1 MLKLARSLHQS
12 YDYRTLNDTKASK
25 GIHLNNKWVI
35 LVLLSLAELMGMTVW
50 FSVSAISPALNV
62 EFGFTSS
69 AIAQLVMAVQLG
81 FVVGTLLIA
90 FGNLADVFN
99 TRHVFGCSAIMAAVF
114 NLAFLAHPDNLI
126 FGLFLRFLTGVALA
140 GVYPPGMK
148 IIAGWFRQSRG
159 LAIGTMVG
167 ALTAGSALPHWIG
180 ALLRDQ
186 WQLVIIVSSVF
197 SLSAALIV
205 FFLVKDGPYDVPANQ
220 FDFQYVYKILGH
232 RPTRLAYFGYFGHMW
247 ELYAMWTW
255 VPIFLLKVLKT
266 NPEAFLSP
274 GLSAFLVI
282 AAGTIGSIVYGLLA
296 DNAGRS
302 LSTISAMA
310 LSGLCCFTVGF
321 LDKID
326 PVILLSLCLVWGFT
340 VVADSAQFSAAVS
353 ELCEPAYT
361 GTVMT
366 LQTSFGFLITM
377 ASIRI
382 IPAIEADFG
391 WGPAFSILGL
401 GPLLGITAMFL
412 LYRSPEAVR
421 MAGGRR

>member
-1 MLKLARSLHQS
+1 
-12 YDYRTLNDTKASK
+12 
-25 GIHLNNKWVI
+25 
-35 LVLLSLAELMGMTVW
+35 MGMTVW
-50 FSVSAISPALNV
+50 FSVSAISPALNA

-69 AIAQLVMAVQLG
+69 AIAQLVISVQLG
-81 FVVGTLLIA
+81 FVAGTLLIA
-90 FGNLADVFN
+90 FTNLSDIFN
-99 TRHVFGCSAIMAAVF
+99 TRHVFGYSALMAAVV
-114 NLAFLAHPDNLI
+114 NAAFLAHPDNFI
-126 FGLFLRFLTGVALA
+126 FGLFVRFLTGVALA
-140 GVYPPGMK
+140 GIYPPGMK
-148 IIAGWFRQSRG
+148 IIAGWFRQGRG

-180 ALLRDQ
+180 AVLRDQ
-186 WQLVIIVSSVF
+186 WQAAIIFSSIL
-197 SLSAALIV
+197 SSAAAIIV
-205 FFLVKDGPYDVPANQ
+205 FFLVKDGPYDVPAVT
-220 FDFQYVYKILGH
+220 FDVQYIYKIFRH

-255 VPIFLLKVLKT
+255 VPVFLLRAL
-266 NPEAFLSP
+266 NRSPEPVLSP

-282 AAGTIGSIVYGLLA
+282 GAGAVGSIVYGLLA
-296 DNAGRS
+296 DNVGRS
-302 LSTISAMA
+302 LSTISAMI

-321 LDKID
+321 LENID

-366 LQTSFGFLITM
+366 LQTSMGFLITM
-377 ASIRI
+377 VSIRI
-382 IPAIEADFG
+382 IPTIEGSFG
-391 WGPAFSILGL
+391 WGPAFGILGL
-401 GPLLGITAMFL
+401 GPLFGIAAMFS